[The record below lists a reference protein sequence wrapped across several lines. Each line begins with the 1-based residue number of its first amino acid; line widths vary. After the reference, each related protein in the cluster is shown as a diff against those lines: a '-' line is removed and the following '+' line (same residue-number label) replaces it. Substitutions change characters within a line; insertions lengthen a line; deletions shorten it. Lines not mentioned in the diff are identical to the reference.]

1 MNHGM
6 KGRARGFEP
15 PNSGATSRCLNHL
28 ATPAASVRIYQSAPQ
43 ALRTSS
49 VHRRW
54 SPATAI
60 AMALLLGGSVTALA
74 VTNPTKEEY
83 GAHAG
88 TQLVG
93 LATDELCSQ
102 RTLPLVLQLWIK
114 DCPRLIADQE
124 AALASLANQFTRRW
138 NLGVAS
144 VFVTTV
150 GGQDLLPTLRLPRY
164 SVTTLGVAG
173 RFLVLQTQS
182 DSGDLE

>member
-1 MNHGM
+1 
-6 KGRARGFEP
+6 
-15 PNSGATSRCLNHL
+15 
-28 ATPAASVRIYQSAPQ
+28 
-43 ALRTSS
+43 
-49 VHRRW
+49 
-54 SPATAI
+54 
-60 AMALLLGGSVTALA
+60 MALLLGGSVTALA

-124 AALASLANQFTRRW
+124 ASLANQFTRRW

-182 DSGDLE
+182 DSGALE